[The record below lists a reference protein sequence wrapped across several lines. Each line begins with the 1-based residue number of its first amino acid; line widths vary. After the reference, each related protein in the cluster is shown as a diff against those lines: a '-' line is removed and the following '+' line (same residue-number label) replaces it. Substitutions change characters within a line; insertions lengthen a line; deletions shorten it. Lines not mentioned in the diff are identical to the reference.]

1 MKNEDEKGQGIGGEM
16 KHKNKR
22 ERWKTD
28 DEDDEEV
35 RSV

>member
-22 ERWKTD
+22 WKTD